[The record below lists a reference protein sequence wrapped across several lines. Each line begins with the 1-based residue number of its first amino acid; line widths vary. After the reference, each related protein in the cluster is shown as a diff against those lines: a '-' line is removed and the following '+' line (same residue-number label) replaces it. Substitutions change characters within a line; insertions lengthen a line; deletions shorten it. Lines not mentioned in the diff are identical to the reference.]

1 MRTITSLPSVVF
13 SVVVGGLSIVAPAT
27 AHAQTPPTSAAVV
40 AARDDSTRTNLKGVI
55 ADSLKLVLM
64 EHLTRVAI
72 QSKTRK
78 ELDGPFFGDYVRS
91 VKRPRQWQDTD
102 GFLIN
107 YVGHPIH
114 GAAAAF
120 IFIEHSPT
128 SRAQPFGWNKEYLD
142 SRWRPVL
149 ASALYSLQ
157 FEIGPLSEASIGNV
171 GQRTETTGWVDYVVT
186 PVGALGL
193 MFGEDALDRL
203 LEKIEGK
210 VENRFARMMLRIS
223 FGPSRAMSNAAM
235 GRAPWHRD
243 GRPVNWK
250 K

>member
-1 MRTITSLPSVVF
+1 MRALQG
-13 SVVVGGLSIVAPAT
+13 VVVSLLTAGILIFLPQRADAQPSASTAAAT
-27 AHAQTPPTSAAVV
+27 AS
-40 AARDDSTRTNLKGVI
+40 RDDSARTNLKGVL
-55 ADSLKLVLM
+55 ADSFKLLMM
-64 EHLTRVAI
+64 EHITRVAI
-72 QSKTRK
+72 QEKTRRA
-78 ELDGPFFGDYVRS
+78 LGGNFFGDYRRS
-91 VKRPRQWQDTD
+91 VRVPKQWEDTD
-102 GFLIN
+102 GFLVN

-120 IFIEHSPT
+120 IFIEHSPE
-128 SRAQPFGWNKEYLD
+128 SRSRPFGLNKEYLD

-171 GQRTETTGWVDYVVT
+171 GQRPETTGWVDYVVT

-210 VENRFARMMLRIS
+210 AENRFARMLLRIT

-243 GRPVNWK
+243 GRPLDWK